1 MSMTPHLFTRR
12 LLLLAALALAPLAQ
26 AQDKAA
32 ARVILTVSSAGGKVS
47 KDFDLAALE
56 RMPQVTFTTATP
68 WYNQPTKFSGPLL
81 RDVLAAAD
89 AKGARLQ
96 AIALNDY
103 KVEMPVD
110 EVIQH
115 GAIVALRLND
125 RPMSVRD
132 KGPLF
137 VVFPF
142 DSQPELRT
150 ERYYTRSIWQLRRL
164 QVD

>member
-1 MSMTPHLFTRR
+1 
-12 LLLLAALALAPLAQ
+12 
-26 AQDKAA
+26 
-32 ARVILTVSSAGGKVS
+32 
-47 KDFDLAALE
+47 
-56 RMPQVTFTTATP
+56 
-68 WYNQPTKFSGPLL
+68 
-81 RDVLAAAD
+81 VLAAAG

-110 EVIQH
+110 EVAQN

-142 DSQPELRT
+142 DSKPELRT

>member
-1 MSMTPHLFTRR
+1 MSMTPHLSTRR
-12 LLLLAALALAPLAQ
+12 LLLLAGLALAPLAQ

-32 ARVILTVSSAGGKVS
+32 GRVIHTVASGGGKAS
-47 KDFDLAALE
+47 KDFDMAALE

-81 RDVLAAAD
+81 RDVLAAAG

-110 EVIQH
+110 EVTQH

-142 DSQPELRT
+142 DSKPELRT